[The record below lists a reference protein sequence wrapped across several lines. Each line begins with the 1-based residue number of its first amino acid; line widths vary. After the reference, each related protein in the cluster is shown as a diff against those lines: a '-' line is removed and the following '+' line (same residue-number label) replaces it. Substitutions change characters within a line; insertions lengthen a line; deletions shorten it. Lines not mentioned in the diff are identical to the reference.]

1 MKKILFLIMIFAG
14 FVFTSQAQN
23 KTLPIA
29 TGNTYVFSST
39 ISSSLG
45 VANFTAAD
53 SIAAGRTS
61 YTIQVN
67 SPQKYTTV
75 QDVLIRL
82 DSISTPNMSIQL
94 QGAKFDDSAY
104 SSIGSP
110 VVWTGTTADTTI
122 VITNGTATTYQRYR
136 LVTTRS
142 AGKAAI
148 TDFKFKLH
156 F

>member
-1 MKKILFLIMIFAG
+1 MLFAG
-14 FVFTSQAQN
+14 VIFTSKAQN
-23 KTLPIA
+23 KTLALP
-29 TGNTYVFSST
+29 
-39 ISSSLG
+39 LG
-45 VANFTAAD
+45 QTLIQFENFTAAD
-53 SIAAGRTS
+53 TIAAGRTS

-67 SPQKYTTV
+67 SPQKYRTV

-104 SSIGSP
+104 VSIGSP
-110 VVWTGTTADTTI
+110 VVWSGTTADTTI
-122 VITNGTATTYQRYR
+122 VISNGTATTYQRYR